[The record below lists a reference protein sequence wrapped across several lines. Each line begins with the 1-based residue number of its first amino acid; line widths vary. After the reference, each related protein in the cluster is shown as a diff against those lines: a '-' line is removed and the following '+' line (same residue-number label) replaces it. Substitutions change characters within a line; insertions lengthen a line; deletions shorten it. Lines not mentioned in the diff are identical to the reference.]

1 MNKVRHDQ
9 VGTPTA
15 AAVTALALWLATASP
30 AAAQDLNQIATTLLN
45 QLNSTFLQGVAAVAI
60 IGIAI
65 SWMLGVV
72 RPMTALIVCCG
83 IGIAA
88 GASSIAGRFFGA

>member
-1 MNKVRHDQ
+1 MKALNAKNLPIRLA
-9 VGTPTA
+9 GT
-15 AAVTALALWLATASP
+15 VLALLIVSTAMP
-30 AAAQDLNQIATTLLN
+30 AAAQDLNQISTTILN
-45 QLNSTFLQGVAAVAI
+45 QLNSTFLQGLAAVAI
-60 IGIAI
+60 IGIAV
-65 SWMLGVV
+65 SWMLGVI

>member
-1 MNKVRHDQ
+1 MTTGANSRAITRTVL
-9 VGTPTA
+9 VGL
-15 AAVTALALWLATASP
+15 ALAAMASP
-30 AAAQDLNQIATTLLN
+30 AAAQDLNQIATTILN
-45 QLNSTFLQGVAAVAI
+45 QLNSTFLQGLAAVAI
-60 IGIAI
+60 IGIAV

-72 RPMTALIVCCG
+72 RPMTALIVVCG

>member
-1 MNKVRHDQ
+1 MN
-9 VGTPTA
+9 GTH
-15 AAVTALALWLATASP
+15 AAVIKRGIAGATLLVLVHSAASP
-30 AAAQDLNQIATTLLN
+30 AGAQDLNQIATTILN
-45 QLNSTFLQGVAAVAI
+45 QLNSTFLQGLAAVAI
-60 IGIAI
+60 IGIAV
-65 SWMLGVV
+65 SWMLGVI

>member
-1 MNKVRHDQ
+1 MNGNH
-9 VGTPTA
+9 
-15 AAVTALALWLATASP
+15 AVVIKRGIAGATLLVLVHSAASP
-30 AAAQDLNQIATTLLN
+30 AGAQDFNQIATTILN
-45 QLNSTFLQGVAAVAI
+45 QLNSTFLQGLAAVAI
-60 IGIAI
+60 IGIAV
-65 SWMLGVV
+65 SWMLGVI